1 MDYISYAKWF
11 GIVSILLALGILF
24 NIENSRKLAA
34 ELIDSASGYI
44 VGGVLPLIFGSW
56 VITQHTQWIVGWPMV
71 VTLAGWFML
80 LAGVFRLWFVN
91 TWRHLMKANLDKIP
105 FLFSLFGLML
115 GLLLIYVGFAH
126 LSVR

>member
-11 GIVSILLALGILF
+11 GVVSTLLALGILF
-24 NIENSRKLAA
+24 NIENSRQLAA
-34 ELIDSASGYI
+34 ELIDTASGYI
-44 VGGVLPLIFGSW
+44 IGGVLPLIFGAW
-56 VITQHTQWIVGWPMV
+56 VVIEHNNWTHGWHLV

-91 TWRHLMKANLDKIP
+91 TWHRLMKANLDKIP

-115 GLLLIYVGFAH
+115 GLLLCYVGFGH